1 MLSGDPA
8 GASSVSSYI
17 TVPTVTFGGE
27 VVGLLLT
34 GALSG
39 AVAGGSYVPIMVKAV
54 YELRCHVA

>member
-39 AVAGGSYVPIMVKAV
+39 AVEGLPIMVKAV
-54 YELRCHVA
+54 YELSCHVA